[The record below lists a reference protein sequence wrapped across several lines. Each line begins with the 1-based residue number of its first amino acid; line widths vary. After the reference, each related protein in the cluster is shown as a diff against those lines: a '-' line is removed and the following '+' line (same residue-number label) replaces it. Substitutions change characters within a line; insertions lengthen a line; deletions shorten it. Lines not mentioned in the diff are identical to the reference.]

1 MLLVNPELSVLSPM
15 PKPDRTAVILVAAG
29 RGLRAGSGGPKQ
41 YRLIG
46 GQTVIFR
53 AMEAFCRHPRVFA
66 VQPVLNPD
74 DAAAFNAPVSR
85 WRPEPPAK
93 GGATRQASVLADVEA
108 LAGQKP
114 DDVLNDLAGRPFVS
128 AALTSRA
135 IEAAGRT
142 GAAIPAIAVADTI
155 KLIGESGNV
164 EATPERARLRIAQT
178 PQSFRFDEILDAHRR
193 AARDGRSDFTDDA
206 ALAEWAGLTVATF
219 EGDPANMKLT
229 TPEDFVREEARLGA
243 MLGDIRTGT
252 GYDVHAFGDGD
263 HLMICGVRVPHTR
276 GFLAHSDGD
285 VGLHALV
292 DAILGAL
299 ADGDIGSH
307 FPPSDPQWKGAAS
320 DRFLKYAVDCVTA
333 RGGRIAHLDVTLI
346 CERPK
351 VGPYREAM
359 RARIAEITG
368 LALSRVAVKA
378 TTSERL
384 GFTGREEGIAAMASA
399 TIRLPWDDKGWDD
412 KGRSD

>member
-1 MLLVNPELSVLSPM
+1 M
-15 PKPDRTAVILVAAG
+15 PKLERTAAILVAAG

-41 YRLIG
+41 YRSIG

-53 AMEAFCRHPRVFA
+53 AMAPFCRHPQIFA

-74 DAAAFNAPVSR
+74 DTAIFNDAVIALR
-85 WRPEPPAK
+85 HEPPAI
-93 GGATRQASVLADVEA
+93 GGATRQASVHAGLEA
-108 LAGQKP
+108 LASQRP
-114 DDVLNDLAGRPFVS
+114 DVVLIHDAARPFVS
-128 AALTSRA
+128 AALISRA
-135 IEAAGRT
+135 IEAVSRT
-142 GAAIPAIAVADTI
+142 GAAVPAIPVTDTI
-155 KLIGESGNV
+155 KLIDGSGNV
-164 EATPERARLRIAQT
+164 EATPERARLRVAQT
-178 PQSFRFDEILDAHRR
+178 PQAFRFDVILNAHRR

-243 MLGDIRTGT
+243 VLGDVRIGN

-263 HLMICGVRVPHTR
+263 HVMICGVRVPHNK

-307 FPPSDPQWKGAAS
+307 FPPSDTRWKGAAS
-320 DRFLKYAVDCVTA
+320 DQFLKYAVDRVAA

-351 VGPYREAM
+351 IGPLRDTM
-359 RARIAEITG
+359 RARIAEIAG

-384 GFTGREEGIAAMASA
+384 GFTGREEGIAAVASA
-399 TIRLPWDDKGWDD
+399 TIRLPWDDKGW
-412 KGRSD
+412 SD